1 MIRINLMAVE
11 RGRSTTRRFRPEI
24 GNKVTLAC
32 SMIFVAV
39 VALVVWQMVS
49 LRAETARLDDQLR
62 AVNESL
68 AAMSDVVERRNEF
81 EARSA
86 ELARRVAL
94 IEQLREGQGGPVRML
109 DQVSR
114 GLPEGVWLSELRQ
127 DGADVTIQGRATS
140 LTLLSDLVVALESS
154 GYFALP
160 VEIVD
165 SQLEPQQATGDV
177 VRFELR
183 AVFMMPS
190 S

>member
-165 SQLEPQQATGDV
+165 SQLEPQATGDV